1 MLEYLALLLKL
12 FLVFAKVG
20 LLAWGGGPAMIPLM
34 QEEVLGQKW
43 LTPEGFV
50 DALAVGNSLPG
61 PIATKMSIYVGYQQA
76 GLPGALAGVTGTI
89 APSGVLMLVL
99 ALFLLRQKDSPVINA
114 ALTAVRPAVV
124 GLLIWTAYDLGS
136 KVLLAGGITWSEAIA
151 ASWDKILI
159 VAVVAIGVIR
169 FNVNPALVM
178 VAAAVF
184 GVLVYR

>member
-1 MLEYLALLLKL
+1 
-12 FLVFAKVG
+12 
-20 LLAWGGGPAMIPLM
+20 
-34 QEEVLGQKW
+34 
-43 LTPEGFV
+43 
-50 DALAVGNSLPG
+50 
-61 PIATKMSIYVGYQQA
+61 
-76 GLPGALAGVTGTI
+76 
-89 APSGVLMLVL
+89 MLVL
-99 ALFLLRQKDSPVINA
+99 ALFLLRQKDSPVISA

-136 KVLLAGGITWSEAIA
+136 KVLLAGGITWGEAIA